1 MRKGSLFVVSAPSGT
16 GKTSLVER
24 LVELMPNMIESRS
37 YTARS
42 PRPGETNGVDY
53 NFVNRETFESMI
65 SRDQFLEW
73 ADVFGNLYG
82 TSKAD
87 TEEKLASGLD
97 VALVIDVNGARQVR
111 QSGANATSIFIL
123 PPSPS
128 VLESRLRGRS
138 QNSNQEIQERLKV
151 AREEVK
157 AFNEYDYVVINDEF
171 DAALGRLKDIV
182 SGGCAR
188 VPDARLDVD
197 NIVATFELK

>member
-1 MRKGSLFVVSAPSGT
+1 MRKGSLFVVSGPSGT

-24 LVELMPNMIESRS
+24 LVELMPSLVESRS

-42 PRPGETNGVDY
+42 PRQSETDGVDY
-53 NFVNRETFESMI
+53 KFVNRETFERMI

-73 ADVFGNLYG
+73 ADVFGSLYG

-111 QSGANATSIFIL
+111 KSGTNATSIFIF
-123 PPSPS
+123 PPSLS
-128 VLESRLRGRS
+128 VLELRLRGRS
-138 QNSNQEIQERLKV
+138 QNSDQEILDRLNV
-151 AREEVK
+151 ARQEVR

-182 SGGCAR
+182 SGCCAGL
-188 VPDARLDVD
+188 PDARPDVD
-197 NIVATFELK
+197 NIVATFGLK

>member
-1 MRKGSLFVVSAPSGT
+1 VRKGSLFVVSGPSGT

-24 LVELMPNMIESRS
+24 LVELMPSLVESRS

-42 PRPGETNGVDY
+42 PRQSETDGVDY
-53 NFVNRETFESMI
+53 KFVNRETFERMI

-73 ADVFGNLYG
+73 ADVFGSLYG

-111 QSGANATSIFIL
+111 LSGTNATSIFIL
-123 PPSPS
+123 PPSLS
-128 VLESRLRGRS
+128 VLELRLRGRS
-138 QNSNQEIQERLKV
+138 QNSDQEILDRLNV
-151 AREEVK
+151 ARQEVR

-182 SGGCAR
+182 SGCCAGL
-188 VPDARLDVD
+188 PDARPDVD
-197 NIVATFELK
+197 NIVATFGLK